1 MRLRL
6 MSSSNQDVRWFFLSS
21 KATTPV
27 ELRRRQK
34 LLALKPRGFAVA
46 LSASTARALRL
57 SCMHGRTSDRVPL
70 AVLSWRFLV
79 VYEALSELV
88 LLRNS
93 PIYLAICA
101 TIYLFSES
109 PVSLQHSIWP
119 GNSPL
124 SWRVPLFY
132 QVRFRFIFL
141 PIRKWPL
148 FLIGTTHV
156 DLFINLG

>member
-46 LSASTARALRL
+46 LSASAEALRL

-109 PVSLQHSIWP
+109 PASLQHSIWP

-132 QVRFRFIFL
+132 QVRFWFIFL